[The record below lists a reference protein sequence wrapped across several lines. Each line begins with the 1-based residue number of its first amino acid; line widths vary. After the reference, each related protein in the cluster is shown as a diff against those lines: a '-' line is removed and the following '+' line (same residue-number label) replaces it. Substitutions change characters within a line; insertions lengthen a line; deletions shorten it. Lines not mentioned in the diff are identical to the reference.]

1 MKIAVIGATGRQGK
15 LLVKE
20 ALRRGHAVTAIV
32 RNASK
37 LEELDVRV
45 IEKDILSLSYADL
58 QDQDAI
64 LDAFGVWV
72 PEELSLYQSTL
83 EHLSN
88 LLSGKPNR
96 LLVVGGAGSLYADET
111 RTLRVVETPGFPE
124 DWKPMALSMMAAFE
138 ELKKRDDVNWTFVS
152 PPAFFNADGERMGRY
167 RLGGDVLLVNGA
179 GNSEI
184 SYADYAIAMLDEA
197 ERGQHI
203 KERITVVS
211 E

>member
-20 ALRRGHAVTAIV
+20 ALRRGHTVTAIV

-37 LEELDVRV
+37 LEETNIRV
-45 IEKDILSLSYADL
+45 IEKDILNLSYADL

-64 LDAFGVWV
+64 LDAFGVWT
-72 PEELSLYQSTL
+72 PEELPLYQSTL
-83 EHLSN
+83 GHLSN

-96 LLVVGGAGSLYADET
+96 LLVVGGAGSLYANET

-138 ELKKRDDVNWTFVS
+138 ALKQRDDVNWTFVS
-152 PPAFFNADGERMGRY
+152 PPAFFDADGGRTRRY
-167 RLGGDVLLVNGA
+167 RLGGDVLLVNSA

-197 ERGQHI
+197 ENGRHI

>member
-1 MKIAVIGATGRQGK
+1 MKIAIIGATGRQGK

-20 ALRRGHAVTAIV
+20 ALRRGHTVTAIV
-32 RNASK
+32 RSASK
-37 LEELDVRV
+37 LEAPDIRV

-64 LDAFGVWV
+64 LNAFGVWA
-72 PEELSLYQSTL
+72 PEELPLYQTTL
-83 EHLSN
+83 GHLSN

-138 ELKKRDDVNWTFVS
+138 ALKQRDDVNWTFVS
-152 PPAFFNADGERMGRY
+152 PPAIFDADGERTGRY
-167 RLGGDVLLVNGA
+167 RLGGDVLLINSA
-179 GNSEI
+179 GKSEI

-197 ERGQHI
+197 EKGQHI